1 MVRHRQGEHT
11 AYQSE
16 PAALAGGS
24 SRTCTD
30 LLKEAEARRSF
41 HDPTVSCNYVT
52 SGDASTEARAD
63 CDCAY
68 CLCVLLRRTS

>member
-1 MVRHRQGEHT
+1 MNSSSTQQVSPNLAATGRKGEEAAVVRHRQGEHT

-41 HDPTVSCNYVT
+41 HDPIAESAVIT
-52 SGDASTEARAD
+52 
-63 CDCAY
+63 
-68 CLCVLLRRTS
+68 